1 MYFFFILVAFML
13 LYVYRSAKGP
23 TIWDR
28 LLGLSLVSSK
38 IILITV
44 LYASINNLTYLL
56 DFAIVYALMGFI
68 SIIFVS
74 LFFMER
80 IGRKR

>member
-1 MYFFFILVAFML
+1 ML
-13 LYVYRSAKGP
+13 LYIYRVTKGP

-28 LLGLSLVSSK
+28 LLGLSLISSK

-44 LYASINNLTYLL
+44 LYASINGISYLL
-56 DFAIVYALMGFI
+56 DFAVVYALMGFI

-74 LFFMER
+74 LFIMER
-80 IGRKR
+80 IGRKK